1 MFIGQLPVWLR
12 GSLVRLGPG
21 KFDLGDF
28 VMNHWFDGYA
38 VLYKFDIADGKVK
51 FSKRFLYSDAYKK
64 AVSVGRP
71 VFTEFG
77 TRSYPD
83 PCKNIF
89 SRMVSSLV
97 PELTDNDAINLFTI
111 EDSLYVATETNY
123 LRRVDVKTL
132 DTCEKVDLNKL
143 VGINLSSSHTCRDAK
158 GVYYTLGT
166 SILSGGKYHIITIP
180 FSPSGKAKDVIP
192 KTSILTNIPSSW
204 YSNVSYYH
212 SFGMSE
218 NYIVFIEQPL
228 VINGMKLLTAN
239 VKGKSL
245 RECMDWHSNE
255 QNKFIVIEKSTGNII
270 PVKYKSVKSF
280 FLFHH
285 INTYEEN
292 NQLIVDVI
300 AYDSPGIIDALYL
313 KKLRSSEMDISDP
326 ARGRRFVLP
335 LPQQSRDIATG
346 CNLVTLDSKA
356 TAEKDGDTVYLKP
369 EDLSEPGYELPT
381 INQQN
386 FGKKYRYYYCSGMY
400 DPGPFRNSVKTKN
413 VMAWREN
420 EFTYPGEVQFVGSP
434 GSSVEDDGILL
445 AAVTDVRKDEPD
457 FLIVLDA
464 TTFKEIARA
473 EVTIHIPNV
482 IHGIFLPQ
490 TFGNS

>member
-1 MFIGQLPVWLR
+1 MEE
-12 GSLVRLGPG
+12 
-21 KFDLGDF
+21 
-28 VMNHWFDGYA
+28 
-38 VLYKFDIADGKVK
+38 VK

-143 VGINLSSSHTCRDAK
+143 VGINLSSSHTCRDDK

-218 NYIVFIEQPL
+218 NYIVFIVAATCYQWLEAPHRKCEREITERMHGL
-228 VINGMKLLTAN
+228 A
-239 VKGKSL
+239 L
-245 RECMDWHSNE
+245 RRA
-255 QNKFIVIEKSTGNII
+255 EKSTGNII

-300 AYDSPGIIDALYL
+300 AYDGPGIIDALYL
-313 KKLRSSEMDISDP
+313 KKLRSSEMDLTDP

-335 LPQQSRDIATG
+335 LPQQSG
-346 CNLVTLDSKA
+346 
-356 TAEKDGDTVYLKP
+356 
-369 EDLSEPGYELPT
+369 
-381 INQQN
+381 
-386 FGKKYRYYYCSGMY
+386 
-400 DPGPFRNSVKTKN
+400 
-413 VMAWREN
+413 
-420 EFTYPGEVQFVGSP
+420 
-434 GSSVEDDGILL
+434 
-445 AAVTDVRKDEPD
+445 
-457 FLIVLDA
+457 
-464 TTFKEIARA
+464 
-473 EVTIHIPNV
+473 
-482 IHGIFLPQ
+482 
-490 TFGNS
+490 